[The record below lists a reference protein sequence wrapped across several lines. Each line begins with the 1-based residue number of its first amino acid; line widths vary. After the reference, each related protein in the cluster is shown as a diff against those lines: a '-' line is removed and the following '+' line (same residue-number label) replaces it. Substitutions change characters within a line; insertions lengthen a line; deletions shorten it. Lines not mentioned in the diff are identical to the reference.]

1 LSGRPDTGLVTGSA
15 SEHNFCVGTGLC
27 WTTPRSKLYQ
37 ANIAARSDGGPV
49 TPPISD
55 FNARAKDGT
64 TYRVIDTVA
73 TPDGIPPTPI
83 SQRQRSDGKIYFDVT
98 GPPPNGV
105 VDNDGAQD
113 FLISTSNA

>member
-1 LSGRPDTGLVTGSA
+1 
-15 SEHNFCVGTGLC
+15 
-27 WTTPRSKLYQ
+27 LYQ

-83 SQRQRSDGKIYFDVT
+83 SQGQRSDGKIYFDVT

-105 VDNDGAQD
+105 VYNDGAQD

>member
-1 LSGRPDTGLVTGSA
+1 VLDYPAEQVVSGQYRCSLRR
-15 SEHNFCVGTGLC
+15 GT
-27 WTTPRSKLYQ
+27 
-37 ANIAARSDGGPV
+37 V
-49 TPPISD
+49 TPLISD

-83 SQRQRSDGKIYFDVT
+83 NQGQRSYGKIYFDVT

-105 VDNDGAQD
+105 VYNDGAQD
-113 FLISTSNA
+113 FLISASNA